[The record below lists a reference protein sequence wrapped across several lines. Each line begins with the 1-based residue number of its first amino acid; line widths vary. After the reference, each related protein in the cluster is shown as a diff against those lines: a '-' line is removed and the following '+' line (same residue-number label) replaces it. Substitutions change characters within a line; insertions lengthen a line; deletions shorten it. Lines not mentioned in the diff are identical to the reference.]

1 MAEALGGRKRKRR
14 GEAKASGLGNAES
27 VVKTAEQRKTRS
39 ASREEVALVARPVR
53 ERKPVDRFVAGAPQ
67 PRKVGES
74 MAFSIEQGP
83 GTKLQDIPNVVFK
96 LLGRKDDENI
106 QVLHTILYGRKSNAK
121 ERAKVKEWLAKCNKE
136 RLLVLCELLNVPD
149 AKATTKKGE
158 ISAKLLE
165 FLESPHVTGR
175 DVLTE
180 NRGRKCKRI
189 KESSQKASGETLPNT
204 KNKKRLHYL
213 RGMDRLQKK
222 AKCPLGRSQ

>member
-74 MAFSIEQGP
+74 MAFSIEQ
-83 GTKLQDIPNVVFK
+83 
-96 LLGRKDDENI
+96 
-106 QVLHTILYGRKSNAK
+106 AK

-180 NRGRKCKRI
+180 NVERGRKCKRI

>member
-74 MAFSIEQGP
+74 MAFSIEQ
-83 GTKLQDIPNVVFK
+83 
-96 LLGRKDDENI
+96 
-106 QVLHTILYGRKSNAK
+106 AK

-149 AKATTKKGE
+149 AKATTKKLHGVSRE
-158 ISAKLLE
+158 KSQPNYWNFWNLRMLPEEMYLLRIE
-165 FLESPHVTGR
+165 AENARGSKSLVRRHLEKHFLIQKIRCQEVAQTG
-175 DVLTE
+175 
-180 NRGRKCKRI
+180 
-189 KESSQKASGETLPNT
+189 
-204 KNKKRLHYL
+204 
-213 RGMDRLQKK
+213 
-222 AKCPLGRSQ
+222 